1 MDAVTKR
8 FPLGNTLQFYSIPS
22 NSMENIKQMEDKSV
36 LVFGCGELSIQLIKS
51 LVLMRVKLAT
61 VICLVEEQAR
71 QVRKL
76 TDALGGNS
84 TTIITE
90 LIDPSKQVCNC
101 KISFTELLQVQVH

>member
-8 FPLGNTLQFYSIPS
+8 FPLANTLQFYSIPS

-51 LVLMRVKLAT
+51 LVLMRVKLVT

-71 QVRKL
+71 QVRNL
-76 TDALGGNS
+76 INSLGRNS
-84 TTIITE
+84 TKIVTE
-90 LIDPSKQVCNC
+90 LIDPSKQVC
-101 KISFTELLQVQVH
+101 KASWTE

>member
-36 LVFGCGELSIQLIKS
+36 LVFGCGELTIQLIKS
-51 LVLMRVKLAT
+51 LVLMKVKLAT

-76 TDALGGNS
+76 NDSTGRNS
-84 TTIITE
+84 TKIVSE
-90 LIDPSKQVCNC
+90 LIDPSKQVCKTSC
-101 KISFTELLQVQVH
+101 AE

>member
-51 LVLMRVKLAT
+51 LVLMRVKLVS
-61 VICLVEEQAR
+61 VICLADEQAR

-76 TDALGGNS
+76 TNSLGRNS
-84 TTIITE
+84 TKIITE
-90 LIDPSKQVCNC
+90 LIDPSKQAC
-101 KISFTELLQVQVH
+101 KTIWTE

>member
-51 LVLMRVKLAT
+51 LVLLRVKLVT

-76 TDALGGNS
+76 TDLLGRNS
-84 TTIITE
+84 SKIVTE
-90 LIDPSKQVCNC
+90 LIDPSKQVCKTSC
-101 KISFTELLQVQVH
+101 AE

>member
-51 LVLMRVKLAT
+51 LVLMRVKLVT
-61 VICLVEEQAR
+61 VICLAEEQVR

-76 TDALGGNS
+76 ADSMGRNS
-84 TTIITE
+84 TTIVTE
-90 LIDPSKQVCNC
+90 LINPSKQVCKTSC
-101 KISFTELLQVQVH
+101 TVLLLY

>member
-8 FPLGNTLQFYSIPS
+8 LPLGNTLQFYSIPS

-51 LVLMRVKLAT
+51 LVLMRVKLVS
-61 VICLVEEQAR
+61 VICLAEEQAR

-76 TDALGGNS
+76 TDSMGRNS
-84 TTIITE
+84 TTIVTE
-90 LIDPSKQVCNC
+90 LIDPSKQVC
-101 KISFTELLQVQVH
+101 KTSWTE

>member
-51 LVLMRVKLAT
+51 LVLMRVKLVT
-61 VICLVEEQAR
+61 VICSAEVQVR

-76 TDALGGNS
+76 TDSMGRNS
-84 TTIITE
+84 TTIVTE
-90 LIDPSKQVCNC
+90 LIDPSKQVC
-101 KISFTELLQVQVH
+101 KTSWTE